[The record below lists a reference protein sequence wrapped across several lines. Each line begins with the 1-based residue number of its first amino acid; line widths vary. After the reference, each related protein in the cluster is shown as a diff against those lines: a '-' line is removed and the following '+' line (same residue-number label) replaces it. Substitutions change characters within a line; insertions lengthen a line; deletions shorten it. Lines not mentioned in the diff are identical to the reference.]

1 MNEWFLIGGAVLSLV
16 GMIFHGVVGGRV
28 YMGNVNDSNMEAL
41 TKSLSLISW
50 HVFTI
55 FLLVSALTLAYAA
68 YDSNFTGAVLPIIG
82 VNTLGAG
89 LFIAL
94 GLGSHSVLLKLP
106 GAYLMGGTALL
117 AWLGVQ

>member
-16 GMIFHGVVGGRV
+16 GMIFHGVVGGRI
-28 YMGNVNDSNMEAL
+28 YMGNVNDSNMEDL
-41 TKSLSLISW
+41 TKSLSLMSW

-55 FLLVSALTLAYAA
+55 FLLVSALTLVYAA

-82 VNTLGAG
+82 VNILGAG

>member
-1 MNEWFLIGGAVLSLV
+1 MNDWFLIGGAVLSLV

-28 YMGNVNDSNMEAL
+28 YMGNVNDSSMEAL
-41 TKSLSLISW
+41 TKSLSLVSW

-55 FLLVSALTLAYAA
+55 FLLVSALTLGYAA

-82 VNTLGAG
+82 VNSLGAA

-94 GLGSHSVLLKLP
+94 GLGNHSVLLKMP

>member
-1 MNEWFLIGGAVLSLV
+1 MSEWFLIGGAALSLV

-28 YMGNVNDSNMEAL
+28 YMGNINDSNMEAR

-55 FLLVSALTLAYAA
+55 FLAVSALTLAYAA

-82 VNTLGAG
+82 VNILVAG

-106 GAYLMGGTALL
+106 GVYLMGGTALL

>member
-1 MNEWFLIGGAVLSLV
+1 MGIRSPRARRTCTTDF
-16 GMIFHGVVGGRV
+16 GVRR
-28 YMGNVNDSNMEAL
+28 S
-41 TKSLSLISW
+41 
-50 HVFTI
+50 
-55 FLLVSALTLAYAA
+55 FLLVSAVTLAYAA
-68 YDSNFTGAVLPIIG
+68 YDSNFTGAFLPIIG
-82 VNTLGAG
+82 VNILGAG